1 MELYTVNGW
10 VVCELYLIT
19 AVYINKREKLKVPV
33 SQSLLLLV
41 PNILFLCCL
50 RFREIFLWCLIS
62 LLYTIS
68 KLQIYLV
75 YLTQCSLLL
84 DCELP
89 EGQKCLINLHIQ
101 GTLHSLAYIFNIFK
115 VNTFRVRPRESL
127 PNVCCCS
134 RRGVWR
140 GIALPPFSFLSSL
153 PLLIRG
159 WINDNLAEH
168 FWKAANLPTWTSP
181 GTGNRLYEIMR

>member
-19 AVYINKREKLKVPV
+19 AVYINKKENLKVPV
-33 SQSLLLLV
+33 SQSLLFLV
-41 PNILFLCCL
+41 PNILLLCCL

-68 KLQIYLV
+68 KLHIYLV

-89 EGQKCLINLHIQ
+89 EGQKCLRNLHIQ
-101 GTLHSLAYIFNIFK
+101 GTLHSLAYIINIFK
-115 VNTFRVRPRESL
+115 VNAFCVLPRESL

-134 RRGVWR
+134 GHGIWR
-140 GIALPPFSFLSSL
+140 GIALPPFPLLSSL
-153 PLLIRG
+153 PLLIRR
-159 WINDNLAEH
+159 WINDKLAEH
-168 FWKAANLPTWTSP
+168 FWKAANLLTWTSP
-181 GTGNRLYEIMR
+181 RRGNRLYEIMR